1 MICLKKIPILHS
13 SAIGFIMPSVK
24 ERAMK
29 FLLASILLITLS
41 ASAAI
46 YENGKKGPGT
56 AEEIVPGK
64 ILVRT
69 IKLQEFLTDLS
80 ENQIVEKRDSQDGNN
95 PDIFIVYKVDKNG
108 SKELQMQLFDLN
120 RDGKIDLVKHF
131 VHGKLSR
138 EEKDTNFDGITDLV
152 IEYDTATGAVRKKS
166 QADGK
171 TNIWTYYSKD
181 EIYRKE
187 LDRNFDG
194 KPDMWVYYRKGKIYR
209 TEIDAHF
216 DGKKIIKIDEPYTP
230 AENKM

>member
-1 MICLKKIPILHS
+1 MKSLLLTLLLLQSYSAWGIL
-13 SAIGFIMPSVK
+13 
-24 ERAMK
+24 
-29 FLLASILLITLS
+29 
-41 ASAAI
+41 
-46 YENGKKGPGT
+46 YETGKKTPGK
-56 AEEIVPGK
+56 ADEIVPGK

-69 IKLQEFLTDLS
+69 IRLQEFLTDIS
-80 ENQIVEKRDSQDGNN
+80 ENQLVEKRDSQGGNN

-120 RDGKIDLVKHF
+120 RDGKIDLVKHY

-138 EEKDTNFDGITDLV
+138 EEKDTKFDGITDLV
-152 IEYDTATGAVRKKS
+152 IDYDTVTGAVKKKS
-166 QADGK
+166 QSDGK
-171 TNIWTYYSKD
+171 TNIWTYYTKD

-216 DGKKIIKIDEPYTP
+216 DGKKIIKIDGPYTP
-230 AENKM
+230 PENKSL